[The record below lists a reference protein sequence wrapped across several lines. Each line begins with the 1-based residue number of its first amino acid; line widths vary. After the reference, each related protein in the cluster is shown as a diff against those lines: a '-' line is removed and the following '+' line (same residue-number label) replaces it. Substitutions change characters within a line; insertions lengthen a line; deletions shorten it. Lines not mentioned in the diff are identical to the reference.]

1 LATELFL
8 PLTRDGARPIGAQIE
23 EHLRQAI
30 RSGALKPGVR
40 MPSTRDL
47 ARQLGVSRGVVV
59 NAYAQLGAEGYL
71 MVRQGARPRV
81 SDAAA
86 LAAPGA
92 GEAAPAAPPRYDF
105 RPWLPDVSLF
115 PRDVWLRCVKRALAE
130 MTDDDLCSDDP
141 RGAVRLR
148 GALAD
153 YLGRVR
159 GVVADPTRMVVTTGY
174 RQSEGLVCHALAQ
187 AGARRVA
194 LEDPGHPEQR
204 LAARR
209 AGLEPV
215 LIAVDE
221 AGLRVEDLDRARAD
235 AVILTPAHQAPT
247 GGALSGERR
256 TALLAWL
263 RERDAIAIEDDYDA
277 EYRYDRAAV
286 GALQGLEPERVVYAG
301 SVSKTLVPGLRMG
314 WLVIPARL
322 MNAVVEEKRLA
333 DRVTA
338 MIDQHAFAEFL
349 AAGEHDRHL
358 RRMRGRYR
366 SRRDALVAAL
376 ADELPEATVE
386 GIAAGLH
393 ATVRLADGDDER
405 AILEEA
411 RRRRIAL
418 ETMDDYR
425 GGASG
430 GAPTLLLGYGQI
442 AEPSIRPGVRALA
455 EAIRATRS

>member
-1 LATELFL
+1 M
-8 PLTRDGARPIGAQIE
+8 GAQIE

-30 RSGALKPGVR
+30 RSGALKPGVQ

-71 MVRQGARPRV
+71 VVRQGVRPRV

-86 LAAPGA
+86 LAAPA
-92 GEAAPAAPPRYDF
+92 DQEAPPAAIPRFDF

-115 PRDVWLRCVKRALAE
+115 PRDAWLRCVKRGLAG
-130 MTDDDLCSDDP
+130 MTDEDLGSDDP
-141 RGAVRLR
+141 RGALRLR

-159 GVVADPTRMVVTTGY
+159 GVVADPARMVVTTGY
-174 RQSEGLVCHALAQ
+174 RQSEGLVCRALAQ
-187 AGARRVA
+187 AEARRIA

-204 LAARR
+204 VTARR

-215 LIAVDE
+215 LIGVDE
-221 AGLRVEDLDRARAD
+221 AGLRVEDLERAGAD

-247 GGALSGERR
+247 GSALSGERR

-263 RERDAIAIEDDYDA
+263 REHDAIAIEDDYDA
-277 EYRYDRAAV
+277 EYRYDRAAI
-286 GALQGLEPERVVYAG
+286 GALQGLEPEHVVYAG

-314 WLVIPARL
+314 WLVVPAQL
-322 MNAVVEEKRLA
+322 VDAVVEEKRLA

-338 MIDQHAFAEFL
+338 MIEQHAFAEFL

-358 RRMRGRYR
+358 RRMRARYR

-376 ADELPEATVE
+376 AAELPEATVE

-393 ATVRLADGDDER
+393 ATVRLPDADDEG

-411 RRRRIAL
+411 QRRRIAL

-425 GGASG
+425 GGASR

-455 EAIRATRS
+455 EAIRTTRA